1 MNKTFLGL
9 VLLLL
14 VLVGCREE
22 TPLEWSDTPYLNV
35 TSPWVD
41 STLQQMTTE
50 QKIGQ
55 LIFLDVDAREIDIDQ
70 LPKWN
75 RQDLFGGVHIQ
86 HLPVTDYRTL
96 RDELLP
102 EASVALL
109 FGTDE
114 QLLLNNQ
121 FAEAGEVPGYDVLR
135 YFTEYDSLRHLSR
148 QIFDRQLH
156 SLAINT
162 QFSPIEL
169 LHSDAQDL
177 LADGHL
183 QFVRGL
189 NDELLIRQADTAYWA
204 DAARQKLSWLQN
216 QGIAGFLIPD
226 GFLGRQGLTPAH
238 IADLYRRQLKF
249 EGLLVAESNETN
261 AIPLLAGTADLLRVK
276 NDPLPVFRALLT
288 AFQSGVLEER
298 ELDIRVAK
306 VLQAKEWLRQKETA
320 WEASRQPA
328 ENEEKVTYHQ
338 AAVLSP
344 VLGSNKSDTTATS
357 ISLDQHFDKTDW
369 RLLNRQFYEKSSVL
383 LYNRNQVLPFKNLY
397 RYFYRLVHLGDDSRE
412 ELEEAFSHYADY
424 SRYYH
429 LSNDE
434 GQFPRLRIS
443 PAKGEVCIV
452 TVNQALERSRDS
464 VLLADLKQLAADREV
479 VLVHFGKMEGLQALD
494 TTFTILHFPEFNAT
508 TQSLA
513 AQVLF
518 GGISPE
524 GKLPLDINAYFRRGG
539 GESLPVTRLAYQLP
553 ESVGI
558 APEKLVGID
567 AIAKSAIDDGAFPG
581 CQVVVAKNGAIV
593 YSKAFG
599 HHDYSRQKRV
609 ATNDLYDVASITKVA
624 ATTLTAMKLYEQGKF
639 RVNDKLKSY
648 LDCPSNSTIKNI
660 PIKKL
665 LIHQSGLQP
674 HMPVIPYLL
683 YRDTINNTCDSFYCT
698 KPSDQYPMQVADE
711 FYFNKQYYEQILEDV
726 QRIPVGSQRRYRY
739 SDANFFLVQQVLE
752 KISGSSID
760 DLARQYFYTPL
771 GLRYTDFRPLQHFP
785 REKVVPTQMD
795 DRWRQQL
802 IHGYVHD
809 ETAALLGG
817 VAGHAGLFSN
827 AEDLAV
833 IFQMLLNDGFY
844 GDRRFLQPETV
855 RLFTSAIHGN
865 HRGFGFDTAHPDSH
879 SAFSHS
885 ASKKTFGHTGF
896 TGTCVWADPEN
907 DLVFV
912 FLSNRIN
919 PDIRNKKLFKN
930 RIRER
935 MHQVVYDALNTYQGG
950 NVDREIELK

>member
-9 VLLLL
+9 VLILL
-14 VLVGCREE
+14 VLVGCRQEQ
-22 TPLEWSDTPYLNV
+22 PLEWSETPYLNI
-35 TSPWVD
+35 TSSWVD
-41 STLQQMTTE
+41 STLQGMTTE

-55 LIFLDVDAREIDIDQ
+55 LIFLDVDAGAVDLES
-70 LPKWN
+70 LSKWN
-75 RQDLFGGVHIQ
+75 QQNLYGGLQLRRLSVE
-86 HLPVTDYRTL
+86 DYR
-96 RDELLP
+96 ELHDDL
-102 EASVALL
+102 SSKSQLALL
-109 FGTDE
+109 FGTEE

-121 FAEAGEVPGYDVLR
+121 FTEAGEVPGAEVLR
-135 YFTEYDSLRHLSR
+135 YFSEYDSLRHLSR
-148 QIFDRQLH
+148 QIFKRQMQ
-156 SLAINT
+156 SLEINT

-169 LHSDAQDL
+169 FGPDADDL

-183 QFVRGL
+183 QFVYGL
-189 NDELLIRQADTAYWA
+189 DKELLIQQQDSMFWTTN
-204 DAARQKLSWLQN
+204 ARQQLVHLQN
-216 QGIAGFLIPD
+216 KGIAGFVIPAD
-226 GFLGRQGLTPAH
+226 FLEERQLSPARL
-238 IADLYRRQLKF
+238 ADLYRTQLEF
-249 EGLLVAESNETN
+249 DGLLVAESNENN
-261 AIPLLAGTADLLRVK
+261 AISLLAGTTDLLHVK
-276 NDPLPVFRALLT
+276 NDPLPVFRALM
-288 AFQSGVLEER
+288 AAYESGLLHER

-306 VLQAKEWLRQKETA
+306 VLQAKEWLRQQQTAREEAAKLAAKE
-320 WEASRQPA
+320 ER
-328 ENEEKVTYHQ
+328 VTYDQ
-338 AAVLSP
+338 AGVLSP
-344 VLGSNKSDTTATS
+344 VIGKNKADTT
-357 ISLDQHFDKTDW
+357 SLEVSLEEHFDKNDW
-369 RLLNRQFYEKSSVL
+369 RLLNRKFYEKSSVL
-383 LYNRNQVLPFKNLY
+383 LHNRNQLLPFKNLY
-397 RYFYRLVHLGDDSRE
+397 RYYYRLVHLGDDSRE
-412 ELEEAFSHYADY
+412 EMEEAFSHYADY

-429 LSNDE
+429 LPKDE
-434 GQFPRLRIS
+434 GGYPRLRIS

-452 TVNQALERSRDS
+452 TVNQPLERSRDS
-464 VLLADLKQLAADREV
+464 VLLADLKQLANDREV

-494 TTFTILHFPEFNAT
+494 TTFTVLHFPEFNAT

-518 GGISPE
+518 GGVSPE
-524 GKLPLDINAYFRRGG
+524 GKLPLDINNYFRQGVG
-539 GESLPVTRLAYQLP
+539 VSLPVTRLAYQLP

-581 CQVVVAKNGAIV
+581 CQVVVAKNGSII
-593 YSKAFG
+593 YSKSFG
-599 HHDYSRQKRV
+599 YHDYTRDKRV
-609 ATNDLYDVASITKVA
+609 QINDLYDVASITKVA
-624 ATTLTAMKLYEQGKF
+624 ATTLSAMKLYEQGKF
-639 RVNDKLKSY
+639 RVNDKIKNY

-683 YRDTINNTCDSFYCT
+683 YRDTINNACDSFYCT
-698 KPSDQYPMQVADE
+698 KPSAEYPLQVADE
-711 FYFNKQYYEQILEDV
+711 FYFNGQYHKQILEDV
-726 QRIPVGSQRRYRY
+726 QHIPVGSQRRYRY

-752 KISGSSID
+752 KISGTKID
-760 DLARQYFYTPL
+760 ELARQYFYTPL
-771 GLRYTDFRPLQHFP
+771 GLRYTDFRPLEHYS
-785 REKVVPTQMD
+785 REKIVPTQFD

-802 IHGYVHD
+802 VHGYVHD

-817 VAGHAGLFSN
+817 VSGHAGLFSN

-833 IFQMLLNDGFY
+833 IFQMLLNDGYY

-885 ASKKTFGHTGF
+885 ASKRTFGHTGF

-930 RIRER
+930 RVRER
-935 MHQVVYDALNTYQGG
+935 MHQVVYDALNTYQPGDI
-950 NVDREIELK
+950 DREIELK